1 MMNREENDLTFLVDK
16 SGAGMRADKFL
27 AQASEKLSRSRIQSL
42 ISDGCVFLNA
52 KSLEIYSKKLEE
64 NDILSVRLPDV
75 VPSDM
80 QPENIPLDIVYEDD
94 DLLVINKA
102 AGMVV
107 HPGAGN
113 WTGTL
118 VNALLHHCGGTL
130 SGIGGEMRPG
140 IVHRLDKETSG
151 LMMVAKNDEA
161 HQGLSAQLADRSL
174 SRTYH
179 ALVLGV
185 PLPIKGVVDRPI
197 GRHRHDRQRMSVM
210 SSAPR
215 EARTRYRVLED
226 FGGACALVECNLET
240 GRTHQ
245 IRVHMQAIGYPL
257 IGDPLYGPQPS
268 ALRSKLK
275 KIEYS
280 SENIDEILLLGRQFL
295 HATRIMFIHP
305 ITGEEMGFEREKPTD
320 LLKILKILTKN
331 K

>member
-1 MMNREENDLTFLVDK
+1 
-16 SGAGMRADKFL
+16 
-27 AQASEKLSRSRIQSL
+27 
-42 ISDGCVFLNA
+42 
-52 KSLEIYSKKLEE
+52 
-64 NDILSVRLPDV
+64 
-75 VPSDM
+75 
-80 QPENIPLDIVYEDD
+80 
-94 DLLVINKA
+94 
-102 AGMVV
+102 MVV